1 MKNIFRWFKENF
13 LGIKK
18 VFKLKVKESC
28 FSPQYYYFKFSNNN
42 GWTWEYII
50 REDNNVYSYCDELE
64 PGIKYFS
71 ACDIESR
78 AKDFSTYE
86 KCREHNDW
94 VMNNINK
101 TNKQRRE
108 KYYNSIK
115 TLNRLRKKLTRNNGR

>member
-1 MKNIFRWFKENF
+1 MKNIFRWFKENV
-13 LGIKK
+13 LGVKK

-108 KYYNSIK
+108 KYYKSIENAK
-115 TLNRLRKKLTRNNGR
+115 SVAKKINKK

>member
-1 MKNIFRWFKENF
+1 MKNIFRWFKENV

-50 REDNNVYSYCDELE
+50 REDNDVFSYCDELE

-108 KYYNSIK
+108 KYYKSIENAK
-115 TLNRLRKKLTRNNGR
+115 SVAKKINKK

>member
-1 MKNIFRWFKENF
+1 MKNIFRWFKENV

-50 REDNNVYSYCDELE
+50 REDNDVFSYCDELE

-94 VMNNINK
+94 VMDKINK

-108 KYYNSIK
+108 KYYKSIENAK
-115 TLNRLRKKLTRNNGR
+115 SVAKKINKK

>member
-1 MKNIFRWFKENF
+1 MKNIFRWFKENV

-50 REDNNVYSYCDELE
+50 REDNDVFSYCDELE

-108 KYYNSIK
+108 KYYKSIK
-115 TLNRLRKKLTRNNGR
+115 NAKSVAKKINKK

>member
-1 MKNIFRWFKENF
+1 MKNIFRWFKENV
-13 LGIKK
+13 LGVKK

-28 FSPQYYYFKFSNNN
+28 FSPQYYCFKFSNNN

-50 REDNNVYSYCDELE
+50 RDEPDVYSYCDELE
-64 PGIKYFS
+64 PCIKYFQ
-71 ACDIESR
+71 ACDVESR

-94 VMNNINK
+94 VMDKINK

-108 KYYNSIK
+108 KYYNSIENAK
-115 TLNRLRKKLTRNNGR
+115 SFAKKFNKK

>member
-1 MKNIFRWFKENF
+1 MKNIFRWFKENV

-108 KYYNSIK
+108 KYYKSIENAK
-115 TLNRLRKKLTRNNGR
+115 SVAKKINKK

>member
-1 MKNIFRWFKENF
+1 MKNIFRWFKENV

-28 FSPQYYYFKFSNNN
+28 FSPQYYYFKFSN
-42 GWTWEYII
+42 
-50 REDNNVYSYCDELE
+50 NNVYSYCDELE

-108 KYYNSIK
+108 KYYKSIENAK
-115 TLNRLRKKLTRNNGR
+115 SVAKKINKK